1 MSFILTDEQAMLR
14 DAAQRFISEHGPVSH
29 LRSLRD
35 SGHRDGFSRELW
47 SSFGKMGLAGVLVPT
62 QYGGLGLGHVE
73 MGLVMQEIGR
83 NLTPSPFLSTA
94 VLAATALV
102 HGGRMHHKEALLPA
116 ISSGDLVATLAV
128 DERTKHSPTRVE
140 TRAERYNG
148 GYRLNGTKSFVV
160 DGHVSAV
167 LIVVARTA
175 GSAND
180 TEGLTLFV
188 VNAGT
193 KGLTLEPTRLA
204 DAHVVARVTLTDV
217 EVTSDT
223 VIGEAHAGWNLLEIV
238 LDAGRAAAAAEL
250 VGAGTEALHRTVGY
264 LKERKQFGRL
274 IGEFQA
280 LQHRA
285 AHVYTE
291 LELARAAV
299 LKALSARDHSS
310 PDAPYLTAVAKAKAG
325 AAAGLAAQEAVQM
338 HGGIGMSEELDIGWY
353 LKRTR
358 VLQEFFGDTNFHA
371 DRVARINGY

>member
-1 MSFILTDEQAMLR
+1 MSLILTDEQSMLR
-14 DAAQRFISEHGPVSH
+14 DAAQRFISEHGPVSY

-83 NLTPSPFLSTA
+83 NLTSSPFLSTA

-116 ISSGDLVATLAV
+116 ISSGNLVATLAV
-128 DERTKHSPTRVE
+128 DERSKHSPTRVE

-193 KGLTLEPTRLA
+193 KGLTFEPTRLA

-274 IGEFQA
+274 IGEFQV

-338 HGGIGMSEELDIGWY
+338 HGGIGMSDELDIGWY

-371 DRVARINGY
+371 DRIARINGY